1 MNKSNEVI
9 SRRQLLKGAAALTTA
24 AAVFPQIVPRHVVGG
39 KGFTP
44 PSETVNVAAIGAGYM
59 GSIDIRSANR
69 AGAKI
74 VALCD
79 VDRERAGP
87 IYKDFSGA
95 VRYKD
100 FRRLLEK
107 EKGIDAVIVATPDH
121 THATIAMAAMELGKH
136 VYCEKPLA
144 HTMYEVRMMTEAAR
158 EHDVVTQMGN
168 QGHSFK
174 SIHEFCECI
183 WSGAIGEVREV
194 HATQT
199 AFGYSRI
206 DQLPRIDDDHPV
218 PTTLDWDLWLGPAP
232 YRKYSPLY
240 HPSAWRGWR
249 QFGGG
254 NMGDFVCH
262 VVDPVFWALD
272 LGAPASVVA
281 EAEGYDP
288 QKHSETF
295 PRSSKI
301 RFDFPARGQRP
312 PITLTW
318 YDGDRYAPPRAEGL
332 NEGEE
337 SIPVPGWVAGKP
349 VGALVVGDKGTI
361 VYGSHGATDWRII
374 DETQMKEYM
383 GDRKRQP
390 EPEVAG
396 PPGNFTHIQEWLQAC
411 KGWKPAGSSFDYGGP
426 LTEVAMLGNIA
437 LLMPETE
444 LQWDAKH
451 MMFPNQ
457 PKANQYLHYRYRD
470 GWTL

>member
-1 MNKSNEVI
+1 MKKSSELI
-9 SRRQLLKGAAALTTA
+9 SRRQLLKGAAALSTA
-24 AAVFPQIVPRHVVGG
+24 GVLLPQIVSRHVVRGAEA
-39 KGFTP
+39 TS
-44 PSETVNVAAIGAGYM
+44 PSDTLNIAAIGAGYM
-59 GSIDIRSANR
+59 GAIDIRSASR
-69 AGAKI
+69 AGARI
-74 VALCD
+74 AAVCD
-79 VDRERAGP
+79 VDDERANP
-87 IYKDFSGA
+87 IYEKFPDA
-95 VRYKD
+95 TRYTD

-121 THATIAMAAMELGKH
+121 THAMITMAAMELGKH

-144 HTMYEVRMMTEAAR
+144 HTLYEVRMMTETAR
-158 EHDVVTQMGN
+158 EQGVVAQMGN

-174 SIHEFCECI
+174 SIREFCECI

-206 DQLPRIDDDHPV
+206 DDLGRIREDHPV
-218 PTTLDWDLWLGPAP
+218 PNTLDWDLWLGPAP
-232 YRKYSPLY
+232 YRKYNPLY

-249 QFGGG
+249 AFGGG

-262 VVDPVFWALD
+262 VVDPVFWALG
-272 LGAPASVVA
+272 LGAPTSVAA

-288 QKHSETF
+288 VEHGETF
-295 PRSSKI
+295 PRSSKVQ
-301 RFDFPARGQRP
+301 FEFPARGQRP
-312 PITLTW
+312 PVTLTW
-318 YDGDRYAPPRAEGL
+318 YDGDRYKPPHPEELKA
-332 NEGEE
+332 GEE
-337 SIPVPGWVAGKP
+337 SIPVPGWVPGKP
-349 VGALVVGDKGTI
+349 VGALVVGDKGKI

-374 DETQMKEYM
+374 PDSKMKEYM

-390 EPEVAG
+390 EPEVPG
-396 PPGNFTHIQEWLQAC
+396 PPGNFTHVQEWVQAC

-426 LTEVAMLGNIA
+426 LTEIAMLGNIA
-437 LLMPETE
+437 LLMPGTE

-457 PKANQYLHYRYRD
+457 PVANQYLHTSYRD